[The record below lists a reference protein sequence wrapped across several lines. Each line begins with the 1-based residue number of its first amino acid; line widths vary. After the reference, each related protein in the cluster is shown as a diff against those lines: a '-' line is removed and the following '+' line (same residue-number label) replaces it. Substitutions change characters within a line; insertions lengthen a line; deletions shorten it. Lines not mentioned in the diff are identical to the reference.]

1 MGRIS
6 LPLSLIGRRLY
17 ADKHTVADLSVDEYG
32 VWVVFPGEGG
42 AVMVGEVVEEE
53 LRLGGTWRVSGVEQ
67 GEVGESFVACGV
79 LYFLESGHEKFS
91 SLHFSFDI
99 FTQNKTESSE
109 KLEFINPYAMT
120 TMLQYDPLTDS
131 LLSWDK
137 GRQLTYPLLI

>member
-1 MGRIS
+1 
-6 LPLSLIGRRLY
+6 
-17 ADKHTVADLSVDEYG
+17 
-32 VWVVFPGEGG
+32 
-42 AVMVGEVVEEE
+42 MVGEVVEEE
-53 LRLGGTWRVSGVEQ
+53 LRLGGTWRVSGVKQ

-91 SLHFSFDI
+91 SLPFSFDI